1 MDIWLRMLLRDIS
14 REGDGNQVERDRVQ
28 EDLEKVWITAAR

>member
-1 MDIWLRMLLRDIS
+1 MDIS